1 MEKSDHSPDSLLF
14 GVAGPVIITPLRP
27 PEPFV
32 TPFLSYL
39 GAAALLAAPVEPG
52 ASHYQKVAD
61 GLIWKDP
68 EKQTSPSFEDQLP
81 GYQAEAVKDATDS
94 LDRTTIHVRAGGR
107 ERCSWV
113 ERGDFAFLGRADVL
127 YRADYHW
134 TSSGCAV
141 VAFDLKA
148 GKELW
153 KASLKGLGPVD
164 HSKYRNRVWMERLDE
179 TVFAVYGHE
188 SAGRYVELV
197 DYKSGRTVGHK
208 VYPRD

>member
-1 MEKSDHSPDSLLF
+1 LF
-14 GVAGPVIITPLRP
+14 GGRGPDIITPLRP

-32 TPFLSYL
+32 TPFLSFL
-39 GAAALLAAPVEPG
+39 GAAALLAAPVESSAP
-52 ASHYQKVAD
+52 ARSAHYQKVAD
-61 GLIWKDP
+61 GLTWKDP
-68 EKQTSPSFEDQLP
+68 EKQSSPSFEDQLP
-81 GYQAEAVKDATDS
+81 GYQAEAVKDASDP
-94 LDRTTIHVRAGGR
+94 LDRTTIYVRAGGR

-113 ERGDFAFLGRADVL
+113 ERGDFAYFGRADVL
-127 YRADYHW
+127 YRADYQW
-134 TSSGCAV
+134 TSSGCTV

-164 HSKYRNRVWMERLDE
+164 HSKYSNRVWMERLDDA
-179 TVFAVYGHE
+179 VFAVYGKE

-197 DYKSGRTVGHK
+197 DFKTGQTVGHK